1 MGPLGSG
8 SSHRTLPALT
18 SLSEHFLA
26 SSEQETLSFVDDLL
40 VSC

>member
-1 MGPLGSG
+1 MAPLGPG
-8 SSHRTLPALT
+8 SHRKLLALI

-26 SSEQETLSFVDDLL
+26 FEQETLSVVDVLL

>member
-8 SSHRTLPALT
+8 SAHRKLLALT
-18 SLSEHFLA
+18 SLPEHFLA
-26 SSEQETLSFVDDLL
+26 SEQEILSVVDILL

>member
-8 SSHRTLPALT
+8 SSQRKLLALT
-18 SLSEHFLA
+18 SLPEHFLA
-26 SSEQETLSFVDDLL
+26 SEQETLSVVDVLL

>member
-8 SSHRTLPALT
+8 SSHRKLLVLT

-26 SSEQETLSFVDDLL
+26 SEQETLSVVDVLL

>member
-1 MGPLGSG
+1 MAPLGPG
-8 SSHRTLPALT
+8 SSHRKLPALT

-26 SSEQETLSFVDDLL
+26 SEQETLSVVDVLR